1 MKVPNGFPE
10 FTLFCLFTPSTHP
23 KKSQLR
29 WPWSWVLTHSKK
41 TSVFCLDIILGVPL
55 GTLAELKNKTFL
67 VTITCCKIQD
77 PPKISPNLLGSRI
90 FFFK

>member
-1 MKVPNGFPE
+1 MASLGS
-10 FTLFCLFTPSTHP
+10 LYCLFTPSTHP

-29 WPWSWVLTHSKK
+29 WPWSWVLTHSKE

-55 GTLAELKNKTFL
+55 GTLVELKKKD
-67 VTITCCKIQD
+67 IPGDHTCCKIQD
-77 PPKISPNLLGSRI
+77 PHKSSPNLLGSRV